1 MKLKLL
7 AAVMMTSL
15 MMGCET
21 APVQD
26 GTATDQT
33 QGEQSGDATTGG
45 LNGMNGSGGSAL
57 SGAEQAGVSY
67 EKNAINDPAS
77 VLAERVIYFEYN
89 SDAISDDYR
98 ELISHHGKYLLQNP
112 DMKVRL
118 EGHADERGSRE
129 YNIALGNRRAQAV
142 RAMIAREGMNPQQL
156 EVISYGE
163 EKPVALSHDEQA
175 WRLNRRVELVYE
187 AK

>member
-7 AAVMMTSL
+7 VAVMMTGL

-26 GTATDQT
+26 QATTDQQAE
-33 QGEQSGDATTGG
+33 QGVDATAGG
-45 LNGMNGSGGSAL
+45 LNAANASGGTAL
-57 SGAEQAGVSY
+57 TGAQQASVSY
-67 EKNAINDPAS
+67 DKNAINDPNS

-89 SDAISDDYR
+89 SDAISNDYKA
-98 ELISHHGKYLLQNP
+98 LLAHHGKYLLQNP

-142 RAMIAREGMNPQQL
+142 RSTTAGQGMNAQQL
-156 EVISYGE
+156 DVISYGE
-163 EKPVALSHDEQA
+163 EKPVALSHDEEA